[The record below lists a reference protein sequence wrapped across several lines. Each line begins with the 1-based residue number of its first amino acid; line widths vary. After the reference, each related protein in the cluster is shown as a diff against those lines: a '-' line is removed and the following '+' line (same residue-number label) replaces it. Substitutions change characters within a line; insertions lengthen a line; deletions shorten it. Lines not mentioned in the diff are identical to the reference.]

1 MISGGDSSG
10 SADAGT
16 FVVGLSAAMIAS
28 YFGLSAWLGG
38 YSGCGPSRASWY
50 VSISEAAPFALPIL
64 AGAGLVALGRRRD
77 WSSRVVFRAVVIAMC
92 VVVVGE
98 FFVFIYEFG
107 IHHCG
112 E

>member
-1 MISGGDSSG
+1 MTAI
-10 SADAGT
+10 
-16 FVVGLSAAMIAS
+16 
-28 YFGLSAWLGG
+28 YFGLWSWLGG

-50 VSISEAAPFALPIL
+50 VSMFEAAPFALPIF
-64 AGAGLVALGRRRD
+64 AGAVLVALGRRRG
-77 WSSRVVFRAVVIAMC
+77 WSSRIVVRAVIFAIC

-98 FFVFIYEFG
+98 FLIFIYEFG